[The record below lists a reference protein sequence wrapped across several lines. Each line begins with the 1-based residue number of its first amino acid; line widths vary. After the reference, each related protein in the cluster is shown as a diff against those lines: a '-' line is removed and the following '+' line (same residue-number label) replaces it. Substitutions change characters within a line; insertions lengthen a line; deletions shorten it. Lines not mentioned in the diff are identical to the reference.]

1 MMAFGFVPALE
12 RPVQAL
18 DESIDSRGYRNPTES
33 ELRKPAGVID
43 SPKIALQE
51 TIVSVR

>member
-33 ELRKPAGVID
+33 ELPAGVID